1 MTSEDGMMI
10 LNIVAGLEEG
20 GVLGWGS
27 SYDPKR
33 NFSKYNYVHMRNY
46 HIMLN
51 NNSVDGTVV
60 HVTRHSKDL
69 YRVERFLDDK
79 GSKRLLCLVNKKQLA
94 ELRELAKE
102 REVIFYDKE
111 KEYIYTLKAE

>member
-1 MTSEDGMMI
+1 MTTEDGLMI
-10 LNIVAGLEEG
+10 LNIVAGLEKG

-33 NFSKYNYVHMRNY
+33 NFSKYAYIHMRDY
-46 HIMLN
+46 HIMLD
-51 NNSVDGTVV
+51 NSVDGTAV
-60 HVTRHSKDL
+60 HVTRHSKQL
-69 YRVERFLDDK
+69 YRVERFLDNK

-102 REVIFYDKE
+102 REVVEYDKE
-111 KEYIYTLKAE
+111 KEYIYTLAAE